1 MSLELLNSIYT
12 ISNANLTKEW
22 LSVNESISP
31 QNLNNFKI
39 SINQSTIN
47 IFNFQSR
54 MSVHLIKTFHQPH
67 KISESCL

>member
-1 MSLELLNSIYT
+1 MFLNKSLELLNSIYT

-47 IFNFQSR
+47 IFNFQSHT
-54 MSVHLIKTFHQPH
+54 SKDPV
-67 KISESCL
+67 

>member
-31 QNLNNFKI
+31 QNLNNFKKKFFLLGGTLQI
-39 SINQSTIN
+39 DMRSYD
-47 IFNFQSR
+47 FN
-54 MSVHLIKTFHQPH
+54 
-67 KISESCL
+67 